1 MLGKLLS
8 LNRNFEQT
16 IISMDEKIDS
26 KLSLSKIRQKS
37 RPVRRHTFLYD
48 VISLRNGVYR
58 FVNLLLFL
66 VFSDKTGVWK

>member
-26 KLSLSKIRQKS
+26 KLPLSKIRQKS

-48 VISLRNGVYR
+48 V
-58 FVNLLLFL
+58 
-66 VFSDKTGVWK
+66 T